1 MGQFAKFFGKN
12 SPFLPKRG
20 LTPHPLC
27 VTIKLYVNLSV
38 SLTLASH
45 SPFGTFVPPP
55 PAGGVFPNRGALG
68 RMVQFLLEE
77 TGPIFRQG
85 VGPALSGEIILRLR
99 YSLS

>member
-55 PAGGVFPNRGALG
+55 PTGGVCLMEGA
-68 RMVQFLLEE
+68 
-77 TGPIFRQG
+77 
-85 VGPALSGEIILRLR
+85 SGEEGKFAAMPKPPSGREVAR
-99 YSLS
+99 RKP

>member
-55 PAGGVFPNRGALG
+55 PDRGSLSYQG
-68 RMVQFLLEE
+68 SPWQ
-77 TGPIFRQG
+77 TGP
-85 VGPALSGEIILRLR
+85 L
-99 YSLS
+99 

>member
-12 SPFLPKRG
+12 SPFLPNRG

-55 PAGGVFPNRGALG
+55 PTGGVFPIRGALG
-68 RMVQFLLEE
+68 RPGHSEQN
-77 TGPIFRQG
+77 
-85 VGPALSGEIILRLR
+85 A
-99 YSLS
+99 

>member
-45 SPFGTFVPPP
+45 SFRHFRATSPDQGSLSYQGSPW
-55 PAGGVFPNRGALG
+55 
-68 RMVQFLLEE
+68 Q
-77 TGPIFRQG
+77 TGP
-85 VGPALSGEIILRLR
+85 L
-99 YSLS
+99 

>member
-27 VTIKLYVNLSV
+27 VTIKLCVNLSV

-68 RMVQFLLEE
+68 ISVNLQLVACGSKAAGPCCE
-77 TGPIFRQG
+77 TIT
-85 VGPALSGEIILRLR
+85 L
-99 YSLS
+99 

>member
-1 MGQFAKFFGKN
+1 MGQFTKFFGKN

-45 SPFGTFVPPP
+45 SPF
-55 PAGGVFPNRGALG
+55 RGSLSYQG
-68 RMVQFLLEE
+68 SPWQ
-77 TGPIFRQG
+77 TGP
-85 VGPALSGEIILRLR
+85 L
-99 YSLS
+99 